1 MSRALAILALGLS
14 VVATACAA
22 KTPAPIVSAPR
33 FPEFL
38 PPPVPASARP
48 AVAADLQIA
57 WNQLQAGNTGGAD
70 RTYDH
75 VLKVAPGT
83 AAALTGLGY
92 VALARRDAERAVSR
106 FDDALTVDSSLAA
119 ALVGK
124 GQALLLLERPAD
136 ALASFEAAQQ
146 ADPQL
151 ALGPRIETLRFRVV
165 EDSVEQARALAKTE
179 RWDDARAAYEAA
191 LRVSP
196 ESAVLYRELAGVERR
211 AGLSAEAD
219 AHLGR
224 ALELDPQ
231 DRATQIL
238 LAETREEAGDFDG
251 AIASYEAA
259 LKLEPSAEVE
269 ARLVRARERADLARL
284 PEEFQALSA
293 KPEAARADLAAA
305 LALRVPGLL
314 ARAPTRATPV
324 ITDLRGNWA
333 RPWIVATLRA
343 GVLDA
348 YPNHTFQPAGRVTR
362 AELAQA
368 VSRTLDLLAGQGDR
382 RAEAWRRAAPEF
394 TDLPREHP
402 AYAAAAYA
410 TAAGVLDAPADGFA
424 STRAVSGQELLEA
437 VSRLQRL
444 AGPLAGRDRR

>member
-1 MSRALAILALGLS
+1 MSRRLAILALGLS
-14 VVATACAA
+14 LATACAPKA
-22 KTPAPIVSAPR
+22 PATTVSAPR
-33 FPEFL
+33 FPDFL
-38 PPPVPASARP
+38 QPSVPAAAPP
-48 AVAADLQIA
+48 AVAADLRIA
-57 WNQLQAGNTGGAD
+57 WNQLQAGNTGEAE
-70 RTYDH
+70 RTYAR

-83 AAALTGLGY
+83 AAALAGLGY
-92 VALARRDAERAVSR
+92 AALARQDAARAVSR
-106 FDDALTVDSSLAA
+106 FDDALTAAPSLSA

-124 GQALLLLERPAD
+124 GQALLVLERPAD

-146 ADPQL
+146 ADPRLTL
-151 ALGPRIETLRFRVV
+151 APRIETLRFRVV
-165 EDSVEQARALAKTE
+165 EDSIERARALVKE
-179 RWDDARAAYEAA
+179 QRWEDARAAYEAA

-211 AGLSAEAD
+211 AGFSAEAD

-231 DRATQIL
+231 DRATQIQ

-259 LKLEPSAEVE
+259 QTLEPSPDVE

-284 PEEFQALSA
+284 PEEFQTLSA
-293 KPEAARADLAAA
+293 KSEATRADLAAA

-314 ARAPTRATPV
+314 ARAPTRAMPV
-324 ITDLRGNWA
+324 ITDLRGQWA

-348 YPNHTFQPAGRVTR
+348 FPNHTFQPAGGVQR
-362 AELAQA
+362 AELAHA
-368 VSRTLDLLAGQGDR
+368 VSRTLDLLAAQGDR
-382 RAEAWRRAAPEF
+382 RAEAWQHAAPEF
-394 TDLPREHP
+394 TDLPRDHP
-402 AYAAAAYA
+402 AYAAAAQA
-410 TAAGVLDAPADGFA
+410 TAAGVLDAPANGFA
-424 STRAVSGQELLEA
+424 PTRAVSGQEVLDA

>member
-1 MSRALAILALGLS
+1 MSRRLAILALGLS
-14 VVATACAA
+14 MTVACAPKA
-22 KTPAPIVSAPR
+22 PATVASAPR

-38 PPPVPASARP
+38 PPSVPSATPP

-70 RTYDH
+70 RAYAR

-83 AAALTGLGY
+83 AAALAGLGY
-92 VALARRDAERAVSR
+92 VALARQDAERAVSR
-106 FDDALTVDSSLAA
+106 FDDALTAAPSMAA

-124 GQALLLLERPAD
+124 GQALLALGRPAD

-146 ADPQL
+146 ADPRLTL
-151 ALGPRIETLRFRVV
+151 APRIETLRFRVV
-165 EDSVEQARALAKTE
+165 EDSIERARALAKE
-179 RWDDARAAYEAA
+179 QRWEDARAAYEAA

-196 ESAVLYRELAGVERR
+196 ESAVLYRELASVERR

-219 AHLGR
+219 AHLRR
-224 ALELDPQ
+224 ALELDPE
-231 DRATQIL
+231 DRATHVL
-238 LAETREEAGDFDG
+238 LAETREEAGDYDG

-259 LKLEPSAEVE
+259 LKLEPSADVE

-284 PEEFQALSA
+284 PEEFQTLATR
-293 KPEAARADLAAA
+293 PEATRADLAAA

-324 ITDLRGNWA
+324 ITDLRGHWA

-348 YPNHTFQPAGRVTR
+348 FPNHTFQPAGVVRR

-368 VSRTLDLLAGQGDR
+368 LSRALDLLAGQGDR
-382 RAEAWRRAAPEF
+382 RADSWHRAAPEF

-402 AYAAAAYA
+402 AYAAAARA
-410 TAAGVLDAPADGFA
+410 TAAGVLEAPVNGFA
-424 STRAVSGQELLEA
+424 PTRVVSGQELLEA